1 MKNFIIIILILL
13 FSSSLSKSDMKSNYV
28 LNNMQQDFTTCYCY
42 FKISEE
48 GISRNKGS
56 SIETINKTSKAADL
70 ALTGA
75 FKLGEDLNMM
85 KEAMATRIKMT
96 FASLGNEMNNDYV
109 NFSIL
114 IGKYG
119 DLCKQ
124 LIENPESRMSYWM
137 QKYKK

>member
-1 MKNFIIIILILL
+1 MRNFIITVLIFL
-13 FSSSLSKSDMKSNYV
+13 FSPSLSKSDMKSDYV
-28 LNNMQQDFTTCYCY
+28 LNNLQQDFTTCYCY

-48 GISRNKGS
+48 GISRNKGTS
-56 SIETINKTSKAADL
+56 LKTIKETSRAADL

-85 KEAMATRIKMT
+85 KEAMTTRIRIT
-96 FASLGNEMNNDYV
+96 LASLGNEMNNDYV

-114 IGKYG
+114 ISKYG
-119 DLCKQ
+119 NLCKQ
-124 LIENPESRMSYWM
+124 LIENPETRMNYWM